1 VRLEDEIK
9 SSFRN
14 EYHKALVNL
23 YYTNSLIGQKFFK
36 LINKHGLATPQ
47 FNVLRILKGQYPKA
61 ATIGLIKDRM
71 VDKNSDASRIVDR
84 LHKKE
89 LVNRTESQID
99 RRQKE
104 VIITQKG
111 LDLLEK
117 MSFCEEEEDA
127 ILSNLNK
134 QEVQHLNMLLDKIRS

>member
-1 VRLEDEIK
+1 MRLEDEIK

-36 LINKHGLATPQ
+36 LIKKHGLAAPQ
-47 FNVLRILKGQYPKA
+47 FNVLRILRGQYPKA
-61 ATIGLIKDRM
+61 ATIGLIKGRM